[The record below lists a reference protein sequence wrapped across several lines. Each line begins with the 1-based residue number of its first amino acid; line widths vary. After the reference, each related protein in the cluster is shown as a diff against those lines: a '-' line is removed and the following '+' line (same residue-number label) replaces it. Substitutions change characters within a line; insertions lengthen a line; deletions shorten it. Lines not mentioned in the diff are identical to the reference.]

1 MPLKA
6 KKGTIMSTENTEVK
20 VIPIHKLI
28 PLDKIKAIEEDI
40 KSLENGGIITKI
52 DTEPQ
57 LLAANELLATVEKRR
72 RRIEALRVEYVAP
85 HSYNVDVINEYMKS
99 FTNDNKKKPGS
110 LDTLKASIS
119 ASIMDYNNRQ
129 RIKAEEEA
137 EKKRI
142 AAKKLE
148 DEARK
153 KRDDEEQR
161 RKDADAATL
170 KAQQATNEEERLKA
184 EAEADKL
191 NKQADKLAEQA
202 DKKDMQAQVVAS
214 TPVQNTPVKLDGT
227 STRSTYSVNVTD
239 QKAFFEG
246 IAISGNFFL
255 VTIDQSALNK
265 KASIEKDY
273 FNVPGCE
280 LVKTDTLV
288 KRV

>member
-1 MPLKA
+1 MPHKA

-20 VIPIHKLI
+20 LIPIHKLI

-52 DTEPQ
+52 DTEQQ

-72 RRIEALRVEYVAP
+72 RRIEALRVEYIAP

-129 RIKAEEEA
+129 RIKAEEE
-137 EKKRI
+137 ER
-142 AAKKLE
+142 
-148 DEARK
+148 
-153 KRDDEEQR
+153 QR
-161 RKDADAATL
+161 RIEQQKIEDAARL
-170 KAQQATNEEERLKA
+170 KREEEERKRQEAEAAILRAQQAASKEEREKA
-184 EAEADKL
+184 EAEALKL
-191 NKQADKLAEQA
+191 QKQADRLAEQA

-214 TPVQNTPVKLDGT
+214 TPVQSAPVKLDGT

-255 VTIDQSALNK
+255 VTINQSALNK
-265 KASIEKDY
+265 KASTEKDY